1 MRRLLAMCMAAVFSM
16 AVVFAVSPQTQAF
29 AEDYTEQSILAD
41 GKAWTYRLYSDHA
54 ELNTV
59 YVSGTEKTP
68 ANLVIP
74 DYTPAE
80 LGSLPITWYDCPGT
94 WRHNNPY
101 LVSIKFNRFIT
112 VVPYSAFMYCDALKT
127 VDFGNA
133 PIKTIEGE
141 AFYGTSLTS
150 IKLPSTVESIGERA
164 FIGCRFKNLTLPPK
178 LKTIGDLAF
187 EGCLSQKKLVIPD
200 SVKSIGYYALRPDPD
215 GPNRIE
221 TLHIGKGIKNLD
233 VRQWI
238 GTASVT
244 KITGCE
250 NVTTITTF
258 PYRLKNIVIFK
269 NVKKLAKGALDLD
282 MLKKYPTIVIKSKKL
297 TKKNMKGCISLNG
310 NLKKVTFKISV
321 GSKKA
326 NKQYLAKYKK
336 FFTKKVLLDWT
347 YDWDLKSVKKILIA

>member
-1 MRRLLAMCMAAVFSM
+1 M

-29 AEDYTEQSILAD
+29 AEDYTEQGILAD
-41 GKAWTYRLYSDHA
+41 GKAWTYHLYSDHA
-54 ELNTV
+54 ELIKV
-59 YVSGTEKTP
+59 YVSGTNHIPE
-68 ANLVIP
+68 NLVIP
-74 DYTPAE
+74 DYTPKE
-80 LGSLPITWYDCPGT
+80 LGSLPITWYAGPGGQ
-94 WRHNNPY
+94 RVDSG
-101 LVSIKFNRFIT
+101 LVSIKFNSFIEE
-112 VVPYSAFMYCDALKT
+112 VPWSAFEHCKTLKT

-133 PIKTIEGE
+133 PIKVIRE
-141 AFYGTSLTS
+141 AAFRDTGLTS
-150 IKLPSTVESIGERA
+150 IKFPSTVECIEARA
-164 FIGCRFKNLTLPPK
+164 FSGAKFKNLVLPPK

-297 TKKNMKGCISLNG
+297 TKKNVKGCIDLNG